1 MSSVVKS
8 IQGQI
13 IISKQKIYMYV
24 ITNQLNMDAY
34 WRNKTD
40 RINRFIG
47 IGIGGRKQ
55 TKSKA
60 RKSKARKSRSKK
72 HSRSRRH

>member
-1 MSSVVKS
+1 
-8 IQGQI
+8 
-13 IISKQKIYMYV
+13 MYV
-24 ITNQLNMDAY
+24 ITNQLNMGYDTY
-34 WRNKTD
+34 NIDDYLHNGTD

-72 HSRSRRH
+72 HSRSIRH

>member
-34 WRNKTD
+34 LHNITD

-47 IGIGGRKQ
+47 NRIGGRKQ

>member
-1 MSSVVKS
+1 MED
-8 IQGQI
+8 
-13 IISKQKIYMYV
+13 YDPYN
-24 ITNQLNMDAY
+24 TDAP
-34 WRNKTD
+34 WRTPGGFNTANSAWDDD
-40 RINRFIG
+40 RWN
-47 IGIGGRKQ
+47 GGRKQ